1 MDNPHIAVI
10 ALFTCAFGLTA
21 CTAPGAS
28 NSSDPATSQSADDLA
43 TAPTESTDGSPATD
57 VSPEADASSS
67 PSDGATTAS
76 QDQMALP
83 TDPYFEYDW
92 LLFNAGQAKA
102 LNECLATQGVELG
115 LPEVAYDAASSA
127 DGKGFEQRHYLLT
140 VDRAKERGYRRLRPP
155 AAFQAY
161 DTKIIEVVPTLSFTQ
176 IQAFS
181 TCGTSIMTDKT
192 FLYPYDA
199 EDFASFATTPAP
211 LVDPAWAAFQPQL
224 SRADEQGPWKA
235 GQDWRT
241 CMADSPISVAAN
253 QPNELPNSEMK
264 EAWYNTADK
273 VQVLGGDPPQAEI
286 DFATKDAQCRESSG
300 YNQRVTELYTQFLE
314 QDMTQHPEKYKK
326 IKQKIAEKTAQVKAY
341 LGI

>member
-10 ALFTCAFGLTA
+10 ALFTCALGLTA

-43 TAPTESTDGSPATD
+43 TSTTESTDGSPATD
-57 VSPEADASSS
+57 VSPEADTSSS

-127 DGKGFEQRHYLLT
+127 DGKRFEQRHYLLT

-176 IQAFS
+176 VQAFS
-181 TCGTSIMTDKT
+181 TCGTSIMTEKT

-211 LVDPAWAAFQPQL
+211 SLTRRGRPSNPSSVAPTNK
-224 SRADEQGPWKA
+224 GPGRRVRIGA
-235 GQDWRT
+235 PVWRT
-241 CMADSPISVAAN
+241 HRSRLPPINPMSC
-253 QPNELPNSEMK
+253 P
-264 EAWYNTADK
+264 T
-273 VQVLGGDPPQAEI
+273 
-286 DFATKDAQCRESSG
+286 R
-300 YNQRVTELYTQFLE
+300 R
-314 QDMTQHPEKYKK
+314 
-326 IKQKIAEKTAQVKAY
+326 
-341 LGI
+341 